1 MENIKEQRKLLR
13 KEKIKARD
21 SLSAEERNAKSAQI
35 CAQLLASEEFGH
47 AKTILIYKGIRGEVR
62 LDALE
67 QTISKL
73 PEPKTL
79 AYPLV
84 ISNEDMVALVP
95 EGEDAWTEGY
105 FGISEPVRG
114 KSAEIAP
121 EDIDLIVCPCTAFDE
136 EGGRM
141 GMGAGFYDRYIEKAK
156 QGCAIADRKG
166 VSAGRKETTGS
177 ERTHAGR
184 AGKPAIVAVAFE
196 CQKSESVIKQ
206 PWDQPMEAVFTE
218 ERVYR
223 FKGELL

>member
-1 MENIKEQRKLLR
+1 MDNIKEKRKLLR

-35 CAQLLASEEFGH
+35 CAQLLASEEFGC

-95 EGEDAWTEGY
+95 EGEDAWLEGY
-105 FGISEPVRG
+105 FGISEPVRE
-114 KSAEIAP
+114 KSTEVAP
-121 EDIDLIVCPCTAFDE
+121 QDIDLIVCPCTAFDE

-166 VSAGRKETTGS
+166 TTGS